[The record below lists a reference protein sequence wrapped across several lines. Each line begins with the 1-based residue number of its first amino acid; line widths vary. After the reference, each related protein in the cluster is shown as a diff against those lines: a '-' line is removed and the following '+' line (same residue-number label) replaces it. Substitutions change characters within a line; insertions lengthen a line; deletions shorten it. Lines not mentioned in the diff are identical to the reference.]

1 MESLGTHHILL
12 VERDLNAARATEEM
26 LCQWGLSISIAT
38 SGTEAVDLTK
48 SNTYDCILVEIN
60 MPDIDGYEIA
70 RIIRLLGDNFQQVSI
85 IGFGDQFPNMKDQ
98 NARENVLDDFV
109 LKPFE
114 PAIIHDMLKKYLD
127 KDAPK
132 VVLANLERCTEGDVE
147 FRKEL
152 AQLLANN
159 ITELLVN
166 LENALKHNDPHIFGR
181 AVHKTKTTLSILG
194 DGELNTQLSLLQKKI
209 GQDTSGELEL
219 QVQKV
224 NNRCRKTINIL
235 NALSA

>member
-1 MESLGTHHILL
+1 MESLGVHHILL
-12 VERDLNAARATEEM
+12 VEQDSNLAQATKAMLSPWDLAV
-26 LCQWGLSISIAT
+26 SVAT
-38 SGTEAVDLTK
+38 SGTEAVELTK
-48 SNTYDCILVEIN
+48 SNNYDCILVDVN
-60 MPDIDGYEIA
+60 TSDIDGYEVA
-70 RIIRLLGDNFQQVSI
+70 RIIRLLGDKFQQVAI
-85 IGFGDQFPNMKDQ
+85 IGFGEQLPNMKDGKI
-98 NARENVLDDFV
+98 RENVLDDFI
-109 LKPFE
+109 LMPFD
-114 PAIIHDMLKKYLD
+114 PPIIHEMLKKYLD

-132 VVLANLERCTEGDVE
+132 VVLANLDRCTDGDVE

-159 ITELLVN
+159 ITELLAN
-166 LENALKHNDPHIFGR
+166 LENALRQNDPNIFGR

-209 GQDTSGELEL
+209 GQDASGELDL

-235 NALSA
+235 NTLSV